1 MQIKNTLLPGAALL
15 TAALLAAPALHADD
29 LLAIYDQA
37 RASDPTLAAAQAALE
52 ASQELKPQARSF
64 LFPNVQL
71 DATTAKNT
79 LRTNVPGG
87 GGPFPGGKTEF
98 NSNAVT
104 VQAVQPLFNWQVIA
118 GLGQAD
124 ALTRQAQNQF
134 GFAQQELMLRT
145 SQRYFEVLAALDSL
159 EFSVAE
165 KTAIGRQLEQARQ
178 RFDVG
183 LIAITDIHEAQARYD
198 LTVAQEIQAQNRLLS
213 ALEGLGEL
221 IGTVPEGVS
230 TLRPEVALL
239 PPQPADMEGWVS
251 TALAT
256 SPLVAAAT
264 EGRSAAEKEVERQR
278 AGHFP
283 TLNATATYINSSDN
297 GGRFGT
303 GLDGEDNIY
312 GLQMNLPIFQG
323 GLVRSR
329 VREAQARY
337 REATQRLD
345 QQRRATTRQTR
356 DAYLGVSA
364 AISRV
369 EALRAAVVS
378 NTSAL
383 EATELGYRVGTR
395 TSVDVLDAQRALYG
409 ARRDLSGARYDYVI
423 NLLALYQ
430 AAGTLSVD
438 DLSTVNGW
446 LSADAR
452 PVDPDSVVPGPVELP
467 ATGTAP
473 AQELPPPQTDFPGG
487 TLAP

>member
-1 MQIKNTLLPGAALL
+1 MHKTQTALL
-15 TAALLAAPALHADD
+15 GVALLMVPTLGWTDD
-29 LLAIYDQA
+29 LLATYDQA
-37 RASDPTLAAAQAALE
+37 ASSDPVLGAARATLE
-52 ASQELKPQARSF
+52 AAQELKPQARSF
-64 LFPNVQL
+64 LLPNIQL
-71 DATTAKNT
+71 DAQTAKNI
-79 LRTNVPGG
+79 LRTDVPGG
-87 GGPFPGGKTEF
+87 GGGMTPFSSGKREF
-98 NSNAVT
+98 NSNSVT

-124 ALTRQAQNQF
+124 ALLRQAQNQY
-134 GFAQQELMLRT
+134 GFAEQELMLRT
-145 SQRYFEVLAALDSL
+145 AQRYFEVLAALDSL

-165 KTAIGRQLEQARQ
+165 KAAIGRQLEQARQ

-198 LTVAQEIQAQNRLLS
+198 LTVAQEIQARNRLLS
-213 ALEGLGEL
+213 ALEALSEVT
-221 IGTVPEGVS
+221 GTVPEGVS
-230 TLRPEVALL
+230 TLRPEVALVA
-239 PPQPADMEGWVS
+239 PQPADIESWVS
-251 TALAT
+251 TALA
-256 SPLVAAAT
+256 SNPLVAAAS
-264 EGRSAAEKEVERQR
+264 EGRTAAEKEIERQR

-297 GGRFGT
+297 DGRFGT
-303 GLDGEDNIY
+303 GLDGEDTIY

-329 VREAQARY
+329 VREAQARL

-345 QQRRATTRQTR
+345 QQRRGTTRQTR
-356 DAYLGVSA
+356 DAYLGMDA

-369 EALRAAVVS
+369 AALRAAVVS

-423 NLLALYQ
+423 NLLALRQ
-430 AAGTLSVD
+430 AAGTLTIEA
-438 DLSTVNGW
+438 LGEVNSW

-452 PVDPDSVVPGPVELP
+452 SVNPDAVVPGPVELP
-467 ATGTAP
+467 ATPDLP
-473 AQELPPPQTDFPGG
+473 AEELPDAGSDLPDAPP
-487 TLAP
+487 